1 MMETESHV
9 RCWQPETPPVAQ
21 RPAGDLGTAYRL
33 QELADNPTKPVTAED
48 ITQACCH
55 ICELT
60 GVGEREIREGG
71 AFLHARSPAI
81 VELRASRKTD
91 PALSSAAGGGS
102 FNAVICRRPRE

>member
-33 QELADNPTKPVTAED
+33 QELADNPTKPVTAGD

-60 GVGEREIREGG
+60 GVGEREIREVVPSCTR
-71 AFLHARSPAI
+71 ARRQLSNSAPVANRPCT
-81 VELRASRKTD
+81 ELSGWWRQ
-91 PALSSAAGGGS
+91 
-102 FNAVICRRPRE
+102 F

>member
-33 QELADNPTKPVTAED
+33 QELADNPTNPVTAGD

-55 ICELT
+55 IRELLK
-60 GVGEREIREGG
+60 VGEREI
-71 AFLHARSPAI
+71 HAAAGVKKGCRRKTRRSPI
-81 VELRASRKTD
+81 CSNHW
-91 PALSSAAGGGS
+91 AA
-102 FNAVICRRPRE
+102 